1 MAWITISEDD
11 VLTALCS
18 PELEGY
24 RAAAL
29 ETGQADPVQPAI
41 SQVTDLVRGYV
52 GGNPSN
58 QLGAAGTIP
67 QKLLAPA
74 LDIIAVRVPQ
84 RVGQAPAAVRKTAE
98 ENAIRLLE
106 QVASG
111 KFSIEE
117 PVVKSA
123 EKENTAS
130 PTWKARPSRFGH
142 HAQDG
147 I

>member
-1 MAWITISEDD
+1 MAWITIDEED
-11 VLTALCS
+11 VLTVLCS

-41 SQVTDLVRGYV
+41 SQVADLVRGYV
-52 GGNPSN
+52 GGNPAN

-74 LDIIAVRVPQ
+74 LDIIAVRIPQ
-84 RVGQAPAAVRKTAE
+84 RVGQTPASVRKTAE

-106 QVASG
+106 QVAGG

-117 PVVKSA
+117 PVVKST
-123 EKENTAS
+123 ENENAAS
-130 PTWKARPSRFGH
+130 PSWKARRRFFGRH
-142 HAQDG
+142 SQDG